1 MNQKAHQLGLANT
14 HYMNPHGLHDA
25 QHYTTARDMANLT
38 RWALSVP
45 GFLEVFSRKE
55 SWPMEATNMQPA
67 RTFWC
72 ADLMR
77 VGGATYY
84 RDYVVGSKTGYHD
97 QAGHTLVTVA
107 RRDGVTAFVEVK
119 YRRDARFG
127 TPAEAVTPQ
136 KMRRVIDAAT
146 CYAAEHGLLE
156 TPLRFD
162 VVELSAGNIRHIEGA
177 FDESGCV

>member
-1 MNQKAHQLGLANT
+1 MNARAVGARAEDAACAYLREKGYEILDRNLRLG
-14 HYMNPHGLHDA
+14 HGELDI
-25 QHYTTARDMANLT
+25 
-38 RWALSVP
+38 
-45 GFLEVFSRKE
+45 
-55 SWPMEATNMQPA
+55 
-67 RTFWC
+67 
-72 ADLMR
+72 
-77 VGGATYY
+77 
-84 RDYVVGSKTGYHD
+84 
-97 QAGHTLVTVA
+97 VA

-177 FDESGCV
+177 FDASGWV